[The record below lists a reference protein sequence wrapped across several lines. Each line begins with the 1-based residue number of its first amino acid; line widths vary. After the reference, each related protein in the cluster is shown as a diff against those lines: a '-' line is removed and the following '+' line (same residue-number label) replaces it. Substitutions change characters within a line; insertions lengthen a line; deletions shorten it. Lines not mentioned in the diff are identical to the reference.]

1 MLNTDICAAMSLL
14 TWTMMDVIFYRNP
27 SLIGAI
33 NGMITGLVAI
43 TPGAGFVA
51 GWGAIVMGGESGQF
65 PLIKIRDT
73 EHVSLLWYHTLD
85 QHECR
90 RS

>member
-1 MLNTDICAAMSLL
+1 MSLL
-14 TWTMMDVIFYRNP
+14 TWTMMDVIFYRKP

-51 GWGAIVMGGESGQF
+51 GWGAIVMGGECGRF
-65 PLIKIRDT
+65 PLIKIT
-73 EHVSLLWYHTLD
+73 GAELSSLLWYHTLD
-85 QHECR
+85 QHERCR
-90 RS
+90 S